1 MNETVLATLVAI
13 AAASIRLATPYLYA
27 SIGEMFAQRS
37 GVLNLGVD
45 GIMLVGAFA
54 AFYGTLMTG
63 SLWVGVLAAVVAGLA
78 MGLLMSVISVTLKAE
93 QGISGIGLSLF
104 GLGLSSLLFKTLVG
118 TVKTVDG
125 FQPIRIPLLGD
136 VPYLG
141 DIFFSQSLPVY
152 VAFLLVPVSWYVLE
166 RTPWGLK
173 VRAVG
178 QNPAAAD
185 TLGVNV
191 DLTRYLC
198 VCLGAMLAG
207 LAGASLSIAL
217 VNLFQENLTAGAGYI
232 AVALVYFGGWRPIGD
247 PPGRAAVQHGHR
259 HPASDAGARR
269 PDPVGLR
276 GDAALHPDHRRPDLL
291 RQSCPPAGGA
301 RQAIRTG
308 RGLTASPGR
317 YRSTSP
323 VLKSRRHPA
332 SSSQERDT

>member
-1 MNETVLATLVAI
+1 MNESVLATVVAI
-13 AAASIRLATPYLYA
+13 LAASIRLATPYLYA

-54 AFYGTLMTG
+54 AFYGTLTTG

-78 MGLLMSVISVTLKAE
+78 MGLLMSLISVTLKAE

-125 FQPIRIPLLGD
+125 FQPVRIPVLAD

-141 DIFFSQSLPVY
+141 DILFSQSLPVY
-152 VAFLLVPVSWYVLE
+152 VAFLLVPASWYVLE

-232 AVALVYFGGWRPIGD
+232 AVALVYFGGWRPLGILLGALLFSTVTAIQLRLQVLGVQIPSD
-247 PPGRAAVQHGHR
+247 FAVMLPYVLTIVALTFSANRARQ
-259 HPASDAGARR
+259 P
-269 PDPVGLR
+269 
-276 GDAALHPDHRRPDLL
+276 AALDKPFE
-291 RQSCPPAGGA
+291 
-301 RQAIRTG
+301 
-308 RGLTASPGR
+308 RGVA
-317 YRSTSP
+317 
-323 VLKSRRHPA
+323 
-332 SSSQERDT
+332 